1 MDMKKYIEEAEKKAG
16 TQKNLAKILGITTRY
31 INMAKNKER
40 CLSVDTCIVLADY
53 IKKDRLEV
61 IAASNLA
68 TEKDE
73 EKRKIFE
80 SCFRRVAS
88 VAAMAFVISILTLPI
103 ASTANAENFSENL
116 QKYKLS
122 AIGLP
127 IITG

>member
-1 MDMKKYIEEAEKKAG
+1 MDMKNYIEEAERKAG
-16 TQKNLAKILGITTRY
+16 TQKKLAEILGITTRY

-73 EKRKIFE
+73 KKRKILE
-80 SCFRRVAS
+80 SCFRKVAGVA
-88 VAAMAFVISILTLPI
+88 VAAVMTSIVTLP
-103 ASTANAENFSENL
+103 STSPANAQEISYDL
-116 QKYKLS
+116 QKYKL
-122 AIGLP
+122 
-127 IITG
+127 